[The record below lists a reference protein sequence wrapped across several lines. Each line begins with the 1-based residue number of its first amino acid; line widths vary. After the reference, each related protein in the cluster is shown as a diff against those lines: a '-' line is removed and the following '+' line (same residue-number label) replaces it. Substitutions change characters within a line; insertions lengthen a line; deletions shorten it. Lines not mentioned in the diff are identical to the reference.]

1 MPPPTDY
8 QIRSYHTLSPVIV
21 DAEGTENK
29 KSTLAVG
36 MAKGQPGIT
45 FYLIYLVAI
54 ATLGPAQFGYH
65 LVSRPLPVLY
75 YHHC

>member
-1 MPPPTDY
+1 MSPTNN
-8 QIRSYHTLSPVIV
+8 QTRSYQTLSPVTV
-21 DAEGTENK
+21 DAEGIENK
-29 KSTLAVG
+29 NPTLVVD

-65 LVSRPLPVLY
+65 LVSRPLRVLY